1 MSALTESEILRRAI
15 EGVAEDTVKAK
26 TADCFRAY
34 KCVVVAPA
42 DGSVMGV
49 RRLGDTTTLF
59 LPYSSAVENANP
71 GEIVWVGTTNNNFL
85 NAFVWHTQFFKDGGG
100 GGGSATD
107 YNLIPAK
114 SNLTSYNL
122 DTSGYGT
129 VTSLHGVYTAA
140 GEAQASASVTT
151 ISDSFSLQ
159 AGQYRLTAEGLPSNA
174 PIVIGVYD
182 SSNTLL
188 FSTVSSGFTFTLLS
202 PATVHL
208 GVYEN
213 GNGTYK
219 HVFTPEIFSA

>member
-59 LPYSSAVENANP
+59 LPYSSVVENASP

-100 GGGSATD
+100 GGSATTF
-107 YNLIPAK
+107 NLIPAK
-114 SNLTSYNL
+114 DNLTSYTL

-129 VTSLHGVYTAA
+129 VTSLHGVYTAD
-140 GEAQASASVTT
+140 GEAQADTNVTT
-151 ISDSFSLQ
+151 ISDNFSLQ
-159 AGQYRLTAEGLPSNA
+159 AGQYRFTVAGLPSNA
-174 PIVIGVYD
+174 PIAIGVYD

-188 FSTVSSGFTFTLLS
+188 FSTVSNRFTFTLLS
-202 PATVHL
+202 AATVHL
-208 GVYEN
+208 GISES
-213 GNGTYK
+213 GTGSYK
-219 HVFTPEIFSA
+219 YVFTPELFSA